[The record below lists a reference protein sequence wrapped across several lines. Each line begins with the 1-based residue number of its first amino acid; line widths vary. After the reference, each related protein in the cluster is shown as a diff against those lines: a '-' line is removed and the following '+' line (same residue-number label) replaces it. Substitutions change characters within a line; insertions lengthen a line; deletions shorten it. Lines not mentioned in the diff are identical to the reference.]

1 MAKVHR
7 VGDTDTGGDSAVGG
21 SENVF
26 VNGGPTLGGAV
37 ADALGVEDTQG
48 ISDDEARAILSGR
61 AAELAAGENPDTLEA
76 LEQYGGGSPGGSSP
90 INGRDGAVPA
100 PGSDTSTGAD
110 GSVDSTVARPTSQ
123 WIVVQAHVNPRVLE
137 EVWSKAE
144 RFAESLGRPITL
156 NSAYRT
162 PEYNAS
168 VGGAN
173 RVCIHNAKQLI
184 YNGEHLV
191 YKGVL
196 TLYKKQLMLD
206 LLV

>member
-48 ISDDEARAILSGR
+48 ISDDEAREILSGR
-61 AAELAAGENPDTLEA
+61 AAEVAAGENPDTLEA

-110 GSVDSTVARPTSQ
+110 GSVDSTIARPTSQ

-144 RFAESLGRPITL
+144 KFAESLGRPITL

-168 VGGAN
+168 VGGA
-173 RVCIHNAKQLI
+173 KQSMHTQRKAIDIQWGTSSCL
-184 YNGEHLV
+184 
-191 YKGVL
+191 
-196 TLYKKQLMLD
+196 LYTSPSPRD
-206 LLV
+206 